1 MPHTVEMLHLGGS
14 DLISY
19 KCLPQGSS
27 IFLIAGMSISLVLPS
42 RIGFELMMLVWVRLA
57 TTTMI
62 FMFASV

>member
-1 MPHTVEMLHLGGS
+1 
-14 DLISY
+14 
-19 KCLPQGSS
+19 
-27 IFLIAGMSISLVLPS
+27 LVLPS